1 MPRKKT
7 LSASKV
13 DFSSLAWKQA
23 APGARY
29 KSVVRNGRKLRLVE
43 FTRRHEETKWCTKE
57 HLGMVLSGEVE
68 IAFANRVE
76 RYRAGEGIFILGGEA
91 EKHIARVVTYM
102 VRLVLVEKAD

>member
-1 MPRKKT
+1 MPREKA

-13 DFSSLAWKQA
+13 DFSTLAWKQA
-23 APGARY
+23 TPGVRY

-57 HLGMVLSGEVE
+57 HIGMVLSGELE
-68 IAFANRVE
+68 IQFANGVQP
-76 RYRAGEGIFILGGEA
+76 YRAGDGIFILGGAA

-102 VRLVLVEKAD
+102 VRMVLVQKA